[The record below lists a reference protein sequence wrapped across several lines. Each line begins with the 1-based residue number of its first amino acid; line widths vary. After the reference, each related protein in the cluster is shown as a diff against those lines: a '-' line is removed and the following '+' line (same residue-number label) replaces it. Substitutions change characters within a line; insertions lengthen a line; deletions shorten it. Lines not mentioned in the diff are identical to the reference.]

1 MDENL
6 SDAIVMNL
14 VVNSGEARSIA
25 MEAIELAR
33 QGQFEEATAKIAQA
47 RETINAAHNFQTEL
61 VQKEINNDPVPMS
74 LLMCHGQDHL
84 MTAMVVIDLAEKF
97 IEVYQKMVG

>member
-6 SDAIVMNL
+6 TDAIVMNL
-14 VVNSGEARSIA
+14 VVNSGEARSLA
-25 MEAIELAR
+25 MEAIGLAE
-33 QGQFEEATAKIAQA
+33 QGQFEEAVAKIAAA
-47 RETINAAHNFQTEL
+47 RNTINAAHNFQTEL
-61 VQKEINNDPVPMS
+61 VQREVNNDPVPMS

-97 IEVYQKMVG
+97 IEVYQKLAR